1 MHSLSPERDT
11 IKGRL
16 VGMRPFRLFW
26 LTGSQGCE
34 LQMSSFEKVVKNAC
48 KPKAAPPKSKVSTPR
63 CCHPA
68 SLPQPQP
75 PSNST
80 STPSS
85 QPHGLRTVPSMTS
98 AEPSLP
104 VFGSQIPSSV
114 RSSHLVSRR
123 ASWWADT
130 SSGGIQGPH
139 RSPYHDSE
147 RRNRQCASVF
157 VFFGGFAI
165 KECGRWSMGRY
176 VSCSL
181 FYFLCSTEPAHT
193 FISGY
198 NAPTNLQHYALYLD
212 TRIRS
217 YRELKH
223 DAIRVQS
230 ETNRDLRLSMSLED
244 DARQNRK
251 FSPGEQGVGTSKRK
265 TIMGRKLRIMTVE
278 KGLLRE
284 TKVVQKLMDALIE
297 CRVS

>member
-1 MHSLSPERDT
+1 
-11 IKGRL
+11 
-16 VGMRPFRLFW
+16 
-26 LTGSQGCE
+26 
-34 LQMSSFEKVVKNAC
+34 MSSFEKVVKNAC
-48 KPKAAPPKSKVSTPR
+48 KPKAAPPKSKVSTS
-63 CCHPA
+63 CCYYPA
-68 SLPQPQP
+68 SLPQPRLS
-75 PSNST
+75 SNST

-85 QPHGLRTVPSMTS
+85 PQHGLTMVPSMTS
-98 AEPSLP
+98 AGPSLP

-114 RSSHLVSRR
+114 RSSHLVSCRTSR
-123 ASWWADT
+123 WADT
-130 SSGGIQGPH
+130 SSGGVQGAH

-147 RRNRQCASVF
+147 RRNRQRTPVF
-157 VFFGGFAI
+157 VFFGGFTI

-176 VSCSL
+176 VLCALLYSL
-181 FYFLCSTEPAHT
+181 CWTGPAHT

-230 ETNRDLRLSMSLED
+230 ETNRDLRLSMSIED

-251 FSPGEQGVGTSKRK
+251 FSPGDFQGAGSSKRK

-284 TKVVQKLMDALIE
+284 TKVVQKLLDALVE